1 MASTRIAILIAAL
14 ALVPGSAGAQAR
26 LDARYIVT
34 LAGVTIGKGAW
45 LIDIGEDQY
54 SAAASGATTGLL
66 RVFASGEGTTAVR
79 GAVVGGRFA
88 PANYAASLTQDKD
101 SDELRIAFAG
111 GNVKNFSIMPPPPPP
126 SPQRIPVTEVHLRA
140 VTDPM
145 TASLVRI
152 PGNGDPVNPA
162 ACHRSAAIFDGRI
175 RYELTLAYK
184 RMERVKLDRSYEGP
198 VVVCAIYFKP
208 IAGYLP
214 ERVAIKYL
222 AAQRDMEVWLAPIA
236 GTRVLVPYRFSIT
249 TPLGTGVMQATQ
261 FNATPQQ
268 RITPTRLG
276 Q

>member
-1 MASTRIAILIAAL
+1 MASTRIAILFAAL
-14 ALVPGSAGAQAR
+14 ALVPGSADAQVR
-26 LDARYIVT
+26 LDARYVVT
-34 LAGVTIGKGAW
+34 LAGVAIGKGAW
-45 LIDIGEDQY
+45 IIDIADDQY

-66 RVFASGEGTTAVR
+66 RVFASGEGTGAVR
-79 GAVVGGRFA
+79 GAVVGGRFT
-88 PANYAASLTQDKD
+88 PGIYVANLTQDKE
-101 SDELRIAFAG
+101 SEEIRISIAG
-111 GNVKNFSIMPPPPPP
+111 GNVRNFSIVPPPPPP
-126 SPQRIPVTEVHLRA
+126 SPQRILVTEAHLRG

-162 ACHRSAAIFDGRI
+162 ACHRTTTIFDGRM

-184 RMERVKLDRSYEGP
+184 RMERVKLDQSYEGL

-222 AAQRDMEVWLAPIA
+222 AAQRDMEVWLAPIT
-236 GTRVLVPYRFSIT
+236 GTRVLVPYRFSIP
-249 TPLGTGVMQATQ
+249 TPFGTGVLQATQ
-261 FNATPQQ
+261 FNATQQ
-268 RITPTRLG
+268 PRLTPTRLG